1 MAGCLPASFS
11 AISSRSASASSLVL
25 RLWKVQT
32 SLKEPFRLQ
41 NMYGFNSWK
50 LGAIER

>member
-1 MAGCLPASFS
+1 MLGTRGRTTL
-11 AISSRSASASSLVL
+11 
-25 RLWKVQT
+25 QT